1 MYPTQANDLLQQL
14 STINFKH
21 TNATSQPVTTAA
33 TTTTSA
39 TGRTDDLSSATAAA
53 KEFIDTVRKFS
64 RDTNPD
70 PSHLLYGQ
78 PTTVAATV
86 SDVVFVNPK
95 LKSLILSGRYINL
108 ALLLLPYDGSQ
119 PKDFD
124 IDTGKVLLLPRSSG
138 DPHLRRILM
147 LPEFLLAWSKYTTIF
162 CEVYEQRRQELNKY
176 QTQIITMAQRFP
188 GPSFYFYHCEFA
200 QKADAL
206 LSKNILLNWSVL
218 DLELYC
224 TLTSA
229 GATAC
234 DLCPSVMHA
243 AAFCPFAATGNSVAA
258 PQSLSSTMT
267 TTNNRTPFFNFV
279 V

>member
-1 MYPTQANDLLQQL
+1 MPAIRSKRRKSCAHHNDSKHQRAASPSQESDEELEKQVLRTALERTLNISTDPDSTKKQLFDLYKRNLHKLSPVPTAMYPIQANDLLQQL
-14 STINFKH
+14 STINFNH

-39 TGRTDDLSSATAAA
+39 AGRTDDLPTSATAAA

-86 SDVVFVNPK
+86 SDVIFVNPK
-95 LKSLILSGRYINL
+95 LKSLILSGCYINL

-138 DPHLRRILM
+138 DPRLRRILT
-147 LPEFLLAWSKYTTIF
+147 LPEFLLVWSKYTTIF
-162 CEVYEQRRQELNKY
+162 CEVYEQRR
-176 QTQIITMAQRFP
+176 
-188 GPSFYFYHCEFA
+188 
-200 QKADAL
+200 
-206 LSKNILLNWSVL
+206 
-218 DLELYC
+218 
-224 TLTSA
+224 
-229 GATAC
+229 
-234 DLCPSVMHA
+234 
-243 AAFCPFAATGNSVAA
+243 
-258 PQSLSSTMT
+258 
-267 TTNNRTPFFNFV
+267 
-279 V
+279 